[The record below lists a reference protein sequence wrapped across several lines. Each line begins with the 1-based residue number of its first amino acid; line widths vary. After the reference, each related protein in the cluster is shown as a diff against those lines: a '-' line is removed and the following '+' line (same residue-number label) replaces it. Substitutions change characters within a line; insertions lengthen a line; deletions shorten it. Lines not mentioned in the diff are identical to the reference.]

1 MNGNINISELSL
13 EKNYMAENVK
23 QADDHLILKT
33 YYRYWSNSTSPI
45 NFNLLIIL
53 LNRILETNKEGSLM
67 VFLPNCNCISS
78 ITLLEHLI
86 IYMFVRLEV
95 SLIYHQFYHKS
106 WQHNFQSKK
115 M

>member
-53 LNRILETNKEGSLM
+53 LNRILETNKEGSVM
-67 VFLPNCNCISS
+67 VFLPNCQEIMKMAD
-78 ITLLEHLI
+78 LLANNKFINEIKFEFLNI
-86 IYMFVRLEV
+86 
-95 SLIYHQFYHKS
+95 
-106 WQHNFQSKK
+106 
-115 M
+115 